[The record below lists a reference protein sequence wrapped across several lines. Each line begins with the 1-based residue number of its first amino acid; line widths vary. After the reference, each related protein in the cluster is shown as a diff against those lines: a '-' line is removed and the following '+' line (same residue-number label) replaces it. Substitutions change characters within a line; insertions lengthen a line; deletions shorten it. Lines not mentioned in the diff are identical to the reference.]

1 MNDCWPIIQ
10 ELVDLL
16 HDRRWLTGDNL
27 MWIDFAFFELVLFLD
42 MLSGE
47 VVCQHYQAL
56 HDYVERFAKCQVSKR
71 SGKTTKSV

>member
-1 MNDCWPIIQ
+1 
-10 ELVDLL
+10 
-16 HDRRWLTGDNL
+16 

-56 HDYVERFAKCQVSKR
+56 ADYVARFSKIPEFADVWADDSKCMKWPFNNDMAAIGSR
-71 SGKTTKSV
+71 L